1 MKTIN
6 PDKLGLS
13 KDKLMAMENFFKEKY
28 IKNGK
33 LAGIQ
38 TLIARKGKVVHF
50 ESTGLRDVENNK
62 KIEKDTIFRIY
73 SMTKPITSVALMQ
86 LFEQGLFQLADPV
99 GKFLPEFKNPKS
111 LFLEVIRIS

>member
-13 KDKLMAMENFFKEKY
+13 KDKLIAMENFFKEKY

-50 ESTGLRDVENNK
+50 ESTGLRDVANNK
-62 KIEKDTIFRIY
+62 KNDKIKSELKKI
-73 SMTKPITSVALMQ
+73 L
-86 LFEQGLFQLADPV
+86 LAN
-99 GKFLPEFKNPKS
+99 ENQAA
-111 LFLEVIRIS
+111 

>member
-28 IKNGK
+28 IENGK

-73 SMTKPITSVALMQ
+73 SMTKPITSVALM
-86 LFEQGLFQLADPV
+86 L
-99 GKFLPEFKNPKS
+99 S
-111 LFLEVIRIS
+111 LIHI